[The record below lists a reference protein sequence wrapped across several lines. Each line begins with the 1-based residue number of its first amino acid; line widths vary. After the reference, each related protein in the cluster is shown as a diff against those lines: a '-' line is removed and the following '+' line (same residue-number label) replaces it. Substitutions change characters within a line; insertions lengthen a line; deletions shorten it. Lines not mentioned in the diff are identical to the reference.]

1 MSRTRILLL
10 AEAGHASPW
19 LIVGDDGHVLQR
31 GQIAPG
37 ERVEGEPVRTV
48 LIVPGTDVLVRWLDL
63 PRRGEAQVAAAA
75 AWALRDDLA
84 VDPDRVAV
92 ALGAP
97 VAQGQGR
104 LVAVAARPLI
114 DAWTAWAE
122 DVGAPPTV
130 ILPDSLTPPEP
141 ADDTLSAVRFG
152 PRTAL
157 RGRALAVSGEAEL
170 VELLADGQLIAP
182 VTDPEA
188 VERAVIAAAL
198 NPAVNLAGRRR
209 AAPAAPGRWRR
220 SAVLGALAL
229 LSPLIVI
236 LAQAGHDEMQARRL
250 DAAARAA
257 VRQALPDA
265 PSTNDPAAE
274 VARRLSQA
282 PPPGGSAG
290 AAARLFAAL
299 ERVEGAEL
307 DSLVLDPAGGLR
319 VTVTYANA
327 SDLEALKQAAAGQGL
342 SLRDQSTVE
351 DGGRIVSDM
360 VVGAAA

>member
-10 AEAGHASPW
+10 AEAGQPSPW

-31 GQIAPG
+31 GQLAPG
-37 ERVEGEPVRTV
+37 ERLEGEPVRTV
-48 LIVPGTDVLVRWLDL
+48 LIVPGTDVLIRWLNL
-63 PRRGEAQVAAAA
+63 PRKGEAQLTTAA

-97 VAQGQGR
+97 AAQGQGR

-114 DAWTAWAE
+114 AAWTAWAE
-122 DVGAPPTV
+122 DVGGAPAV

-141 ADDTLSAVRFG
+141 ADDTALAAIGFG
-152 PRTAL
+152 ARTAL
-157 RGRALAVSGEAEL
+157 RGRALAVSAEAEL
-170 VELLADGQLIAP
+170 VELLAEGRRVEPLTEA
-182 VTDPEA
+182 EA

-220 SAVLGALAL
+220 SAVLAALAV
-229 LSPLIVI
+229 LSPLVVI

-265 PSTNDPAAE
+265 PPTNDPAAE
-274 VARRLSQA
+274 VARRLAQA
-282 PPPGGSAG
+282 PPSGGSAST
-290 AAARLFAAL
+290 AARLFAAL
-299 ERVEGAEL
+299 ERVDGAEL
-307 DSLVLDPAGGLR
+307 DSLVLDPGGLR
-319 VTVTYANA
+319 ITVTYANA

-360 VVGAAA
+360 IVGAAT

>member
-10 AEAGHASPW
+10 AEAGQPSPW
-19 LIVGDDGHVLQR
+19 LIVGGDGHVLQR
-31 GQIAPG
+31 GQLAPG
-37 ERVEGEPVRTV
+37 ERLEGEPVRTV

-63 PRRGEAQVAAAA
+63 PRKGDAQVAAAA

-97 VAQGQGR
+97 ATEGQGR

-122 DVGAPPTV
+122 DVGAPPV
-130 ILPDSLTPPEP
+130 AILPDSLIPPEP
-141 ADDTLSAVRFG
+141 DDDAALSAIRFG

-157 RGRALAVSGEAEL
+157 RGRSLAVSGEADL
-170 VELLADGQLIAP
+170 VELLADGRGVEP
-182 VTDPEA
+182 VTEAEA

-198 NPAVNLAGRRR
+198 NPAVNLAGPRR

-220 SAVLGALAL
+220 SAALAGL
-229 LSPLIVI
+229 VILSPLMVI
-236 LAQAGHDEMQARRL
+236 LAQAGHDEIQSRRL
-250 DAAARAA
+250 DGAARAA

-265 PSTNDPAAE
+265 PPTADPAAE
-274 VARRLSQA
+274 VARRLAEA
-282 PPPGGSAG
+282 PPSGGSAST
-290 AAARLFAAL
+290 AARLFAAL
-299 ERVEGAEL
+299 ERVDGAEL
-307 DSLVLDPAGGLR
+307 DSLVLDPGGLR
-319 VTVTYANA
+319 ITVTYANA

-360 VVGAAA
+360 IVGAAT